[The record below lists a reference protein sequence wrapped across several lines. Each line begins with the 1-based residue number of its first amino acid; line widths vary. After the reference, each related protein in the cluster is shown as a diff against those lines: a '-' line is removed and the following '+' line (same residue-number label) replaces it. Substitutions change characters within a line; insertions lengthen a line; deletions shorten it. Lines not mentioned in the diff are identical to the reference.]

1 MPAYRQTCQILQLTI
16 HNAGFLPPVTM
27 VETAPIW
34 HCKKGFFTV
43 MIWAS
48 RADHFG

>member
-1 MPAYRQTCQILQLTI
+1 MPAYRQTCQNLQLPI
-16 HNAGFLPPVTM
+16 HKAEFFPLITM
-27 VETAPIW
+27 AETAPIY

-48 RADHFG
+48 GADHFR